1 MTINLYLFQ
10 VVAEAL
16 TPLENAMLKKTVLKS
31 SDSLPNGENT
41 AKVQGLEG
49 TGKWLKPVTM

>member
-10 VVAEAL
+10 VVVEAL

-41 AKVQGLEG
+41 AKAQGLEG
-49 TGKWLKPVTM
+49 TGR